1 VSSSN
6 RITELE
12 KVLEVFASQ
21 LSFEMSS
28 AKEAVK
34 ILVGV
39 VDQLAAR
46 VIRLETA
53 LENAAKQ
60 AQETPSG
67 E

>member
-1 VSSSN
+1 
-6 RITELE
+6 
-12 KVLEVFASQ
+12 VLEVFASQ